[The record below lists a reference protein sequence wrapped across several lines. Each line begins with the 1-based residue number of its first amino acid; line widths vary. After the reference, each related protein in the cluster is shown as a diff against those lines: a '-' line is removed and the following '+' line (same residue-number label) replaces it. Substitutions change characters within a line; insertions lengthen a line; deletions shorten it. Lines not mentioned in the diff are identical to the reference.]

1 MPSFD
6 TITLPLD
13 SVLTDSV
20 TTLPSLISNSNVVI
34 VTKPSGATVSSSA
47 YLPSFSPVISALLP
61 LKVTSVSLSVKV
73 LPSTFTPS
81 RFASLS
87 FAVSLNVALFVSG
100 TGFAPR
106 SVLLIVRVVVSL
118 LYSSFSAITDSLPSS
133 TFLVPLV
140 VEVDFRV

>member
-1 MPSFD
+1 M
-6 TITLPLD
+6 
-13 SVLTDSV
+13 
-20 TTLPSLISNSNVVI
+20 PSLISNSNVVI

-100 TGFAPR
+100 IGFAPR

-118 LYSSFSAITDSLPSS
+118 VYSSFSAITDSLPSS
-133 TFLVPLV
+133 TFFVPLV

>member
-1 MPSFD
+1 MPV
-6 TITLPLD
+6 D

-61 LKVTSVSLSVKV
+61 LKVTSVSLSVRV

-87 FAVSLNVALFVSG
+87 FAVSLNSALFVSG

-106 SVLLIVRVVVSL
+106 SVLLIVRVVGAS
-118 LYSSFSAITDSLPSS
+118 
-133 TFLVPLV
+133 
-140 VEVDFRV
+140 